1 MMDTGNIA
9 YLAMVGV
16 GMLSFAVT
24 LFVCSMV
31 AADRSD
37 PFGSAAD

>member
-1 MMDTGNIA
+1 METAELA
-9 YLAMVGV
+9 YLVLVGA

-31 AADRSD
+31 AADRAD
-37 PFGSAAD
+37 PFGDTAD

>member
-1 MMDTGNIA
+1 MDTANIA
-9 YLAMVGV
+9 YLALVGA

-31 AADRSD
+31 AADRAD
-37 PFGSAAD
+37 PFGGAAD